1 MEQRVQWIDA
11 VKGVGILLVILAHIS
26 PISNKVFWYLTYGF
40 MPIFFVMAGFTSK
53 SVCGYSEAIKKKA
66 KRLLV
71 PYFVYGLLLIVAS
84 SLLFGNTNM
93 TQALLGLAY
102 GRYSLFPEG
111 AENVVPLLKGCL
123 DVCPFWFLPCMFLAY
138 LLLIIYDN
146 LGGQR
151 YIFVSMAV
159 VLTLLSV
166 YKPILLPWSID
177 TCFMAF
183 LFILTGR
190 FLSKKIN
197 KNKGKYDL
205 SLLIICGIVY
215 LLLCKSN
222 PHVNFCIGKFGEH
235 QILSVFLFFALGLAE
250 PLALAFLFRLIEK
263 TKLSS
268 MFAYLGRHSLRLMCI
283 HVFIANVVGI
293 FLDLHTYWTLA
304 ISLCLIMAVDAILD
318 YGYVKFK
325 YKYSILNYL

>member
-102 GRYSLFPEG
+102 GRYSLFPECAG
-111 AENVVPLLKGCL
+111 NVVPLLKGCL

-146 LGGQR
+146 LGGAKV
-151 YIFVSMAV
+151 YICKYGCCANTFV
-159 VLTLLSV
+159 
-166 YKPILLPWSID
+166 
-177 TCFMAF
+177 
-183 LFILTGR
+183 
-190 FLSKKIN
+190 
-197 KNKGKYDL
+197 
-205 SLLIICGIVY
+205 
-215 LLLCKSN
+215 
-222 PHVNFCIGKFGEH
+222 
-235 QILSVFLFFALGLAE
+235 
-250 PLALAFLFRLIEK
+250 
-263 TKLSS
+263 
-268 MFAYLGRHSLRLMCI
+268 
-283 HVFIANVVGI
+283 
-293 FLDLHTYWTLA
+293 
-304 ISLCLIMAVDAILD
+304 CL
-318 YGYVKFK
+318 
-325 YKYSILNYL
+325 

>member
-1 MEQRVQWIDA
+1 MKERVQWIDA

-53 SVCGYSEAIKKKA
+53 KVNGYSEAIKKKA
-66 KRLLV
+66 KRLLI

-84 SLLFGNTNM
+84 YLLFDNTNIIQ
-93 TQALLGLAY
+93 TLLGLAY
-102 GRYSLFPEG
+102 GRYSVLPEG

-123 DVCPFWFLPCMFLAY
+123 AVCPFWFLPCMFLAY

-151 YIFVSMAV
+151 YILISMAV

-166 YKPILLPWSID
+166 YKPILLPWSMD

-183 LFILTGR
+183 LFILSGR
-190 FLSKKIN
+190 LISKKM
-197 KNKGKYDL
+197 KRNKGKYDL
-205 SLLIICGIVY
+205 PLCITCVAVY
-215 LLLCKSN
+215 VLLCKFN
-222 PHVNFCIGKFGEH
+222 PHVNFSIGKYGEH
-235 QILSVFLFFALGLAE
+235 QIISVFLFFALGVAE
-250 PLALAFLFRLIEK
+250 PLAFSFLFRLIER
-263 TKLSS
+263 TKLSY

-283 HVFIANVVGI
+283 HIFLANVVGL
-293 FLDLHTYWTLA
+293 FLDGRTYLA
-304 ISLCLIMAVDAILD
+304 LAVSLCLIMAVDAILE
-318 YGYVKFK
+318 YSYAKFK
-325 YKYSILNYL
+325 HKYSVLKYL